1 MYPTSV
7 AIRVYFLALA
17 VALLPHSAS
26 AQDEIRIGEFVSL
39 TGGSAAF
46 GASSHRGTALAVE
59 QINASSGINGKSLK
73 LFTEDDQSQT
83 DSVAPAVRKLIAEDK
98 VLAVLGEVASTR
110 SLEAAPICQEA
121 RVPMISPASTN
132 ARVTRMGDY
141 IFRACF
147 IDPFQGTVMAKFA
160 HESHLKRIAILND
173 TSQDYSIG
181 LTQSFRES
189 FTKEGGVITAEQVY
203 RTSDREFAKQ
213 LTAILESR
221 PEAIFLPG
229 YDNEVALIANQM
241 KAMNISIRLFG
252 GDGWNGKSLLMAAG
266 PALEGACFSAHFSSE
281 EKTEH
286 AQAFIQEYAQKYGVR
301 PDDIA
306 ALSYDATILLAE
318 ALKRTGGQGGQ
329 SLRDEIA
336 KTKDFNGVTGT
347 ISMNAQRDPVKSAVV
362 LTISNS
368 QLVFL
373 KRVTP

>member
-1 MYPTSV
+1 MCI
-7 AIRVYFLALA
+7 AIRACLVVFVLAI
-17 VALLPHSAS
+17 PQREAS
-26 AQDEIRIGEFVSL
+26 AQDEIRIGELISL
-39 TGGSAAF
+39 TGGSATF
-46 GASSHRGTALAVE
+46 GESSHRGTELAVE
-59 QINASSGINGKSLK
+59 QINSRGGIDGRMLK
-73 LFTEDDQSQT
+73 LFTEDDLSQT

-98 VLAVLGEVASTR
+98 VLAVLGEVASSK

-121 RVPMISPASTN
+121 GVPMISPASTN
-132 ARVTRMGDY
+132 ARVTKMGDY

-160 HESHLKRIAILND
+160 QECQLKRIAILTD
-173 TSQDYSIG
+173 ASQDYSIG

-189 FTKEGGVITAEQVY
+189 FAKGGGKITTEQVY
-203 RTSDREFAKQ
+203 RTSDRDFTQQ
-213 LTAILESR
+213 LTAIRDSK

-241 KAMNISIRLFG
+241 KAMNMSIRLLG
-252 GDGWNGKSLLMAAG
+252 GDGWNGKSLLKAAG
-266 PALEGACFSAHFSSE
+266 PALEGACYSAHFSSE
-281 EKTEH
+281 DVAERAK
-286 AQAFIQEYAQKYGVR
+286 AFVGDHFQRYGAR

-306 ALSYDATILLAE
+306 ALSYDAAMLLAG

-329 SLRDEIA
+329 ALRDEIA

-368 QLVFL
+368 KLVFL